1 MDLLFCCWPTRCI
14 FFCLVVK
21 LVYFLRTSFKL
32 ISKKNLFNIHV
43 VWSQR
48 WLSRLEHLP
57 CMRMVGYSNHS
68 RDIPDSLNV
77 SVWLFVWLWSK
88 TSVCLNGGI
97 EPWSFAYKAIA
108 LPLSH
113 RGGKQVLT
121 GPRKTFGKIW
131 VSRVL
136 VDDHYKRIPRV
147 TVYVRDTIKNPHGSM
162 TMSAD
167 DMSKF
172 VAIYWWRLHLNEQC

>member
-1 MDLLFCCWPTRCI
+1 MIACILKEFIKVVGFTFLLLTYTLY

-21 LVYFLRTSFKL
+21 LVYFLRTSLKL
-32 ISKKNLFNIHV
+32 ISKKNFFNIHV

-121 GPRKTFGKIW
+121 GPRKTFGKICECH
-131 VSRVL
+131 VS
-136 VDDHYKRIPRV
+136 
-147 TVYVRDTIKNPHGSM
+147 S
-162 TMSAD
+162 
-167 DMSKF
+167 
-172 VAIYWWRLHLNEQC
+172 